1 MFWNS
6 TRGFDLIKKNELKKD
21 YSILHVLLIKIDFYL
36 TLSIYYEWLQN

>member
-1 MFWNS
+1 MEIWISAN
-6 TRGFDLIKKNELKKD
+6 GNINHDQLLVE